1 MNHNEHQP
9 NCPKCAY
16 DLTGEIATWETQC
29 PLQGVC
35 SECGHAFAWSE
46 PFRILNEWGSEVDWY
61 AEHAHSLRTMLR
73 RTPGTVLRLVFPS
86 RFYKDVNHRRR
97 VRPVSLAVWVIAVT
111 ALLHILVSPIGA
123 LAHHVEGIWFPSTPS
138 KPVLDIFAPIINQ
151 VLSALV
157 YPFGKVY
164 LNSNGLRWTSGPF
177 QGYEWAD
184 YMKLALACVGVIV
197 FWVGLITFAMLV
209 RAEKPDRV
217 RADLKLLARIVFL
230 NLLAIALH
238 IQIVRV
244 CFGIHVA
251 NNWEES
257 TIWVYI
263 VMIVSAVVLM
273 FWQQLLWTHAVR
285 RYWHIRRSFLIN
297 VGGCFGSVIFGIGFM
312 IWMM

>member
-1 MNHNEHQP
+1 MQELAIP
-9 NCPKCAY
+9 ICPKCGY
-16 DLTGEIATWETQC
+16 DQTGEILTWMTQC
-29 PLQGVC
+29 PTRGMC
-35 SECGHAFAWSE
+35 SECGHSFEWSE
-46 PFRILNEWGSEVDWY
+46 PFRILKEWGSEVGWY
-61 AEHAHSLRTMLR
+61 AEHAHSLRSMIA
-73 RTPGTVLRLVFPS
+73 RTPCTSLRLVFPS
-86 RFYKDVNHRRR
+86 RFFRHINHRRR
-97 VRPVSLAVWVIAVT
+97 VRPASLAVWVIAVT

-123 LAHHVEGIWFPSTPS
+123 LAHHAEGLWFPSTPS
-138 KPVLDIFAPIINQ
+138 RPVLDIFAPIINQ
-151 VLSALV
+151 GLSALV

-197 FWVGLITFAMLV
+197 FWVGLIAFAMLV

-230 NLLAIALH
+230 NLVAITVH
-238 IQIVRV
+238 TQVVRLG
-244 CFGIHVA
+244 FGIHA
-251 NNWEES
+251 A
-257 TIWVYI
+257 TGMTQMTDWVPI
-263 VMIVSAVVLM
+263 VFIVSVLTMM

-312 IWMM
+312 IWLM